1 MSFNS
6 RDDTASISLWIDQLK
21 EGNCVAGQK
30 LWNRYVQRLARLACA
45 KLGNFG
51 RTVEDE
57 EDVALSVFHAL
68 LRGTENGRFPKLDD
82 RNDLWQILSM
92 LTEKKAIDSVRRM
105 RAQKRG
111 GNEVAENETTLLI
124 DGEPTP
130 DMAAQ
135 YKDTLNSLINE
146 IPDEHVRLVVA
157 GKLEGRTIG
166 ELSKQLGL
174 ARRTIDRKLQL
185 VRKIWSRKL
194 EQSQESI
201 S

>member
-6 RDDTASISLWIDQLK
+6 PDDTKSISLWIDQLK
-21 EGNCVAGQK
+21 EGNSVAGQK
-30 LWNRYVQRLARLACA
+30 LWSRYVQRLARLACA

-51 RTVEDE
+51 RTVENE
-57 EDVALSVFHAL
+57 EDIALSVFHAL

-92 LTEKKAIDSVRRM
+92 LTEKKAIDSIRRM

-111 GNEVAENETTLLI
+111 GGEVARSEALLLV

-135 YKDTLNSLINE
+135 YKDTLTTLMHEISDENDKLI
-146 IPDEHVRLVVA
+146 VA
-157 GKLEGRTIG
+157 GKLEGKTIG

-185 VRKIWSRKL
+185 IRRIWRRRL
-194 EQSQESI
+194 EQAQESNL
-201 S
+201 